1 MAKFDSKVDGNTVGG
16 DEYNNIV
23 NPLANLITSSG
34 QTIDTSNTQVVKAIA
49 DYAAVGTFYS
59 EGGVVNAYSLSAI
72 GNRLAPNAYSEGM
85 EIRFRAGN
93 ANTGATTVN
102 VAGLGVK
109 SIKQGDGST
118 DLTAGDIST
127 DFDTRARYDGTVFR
141 LSNVSD
147 VGNLT
152 VNGKF
157 NTTPVTETISSEGAI
172 TYSGATI
179 QVNGEGGAA
188 DVLTT
193 INGGSEGDRVL
204 LRKLNTSGDI
214 TVEDGTGNIYLEP
227 NENVQLGSFRA
238 AVELSYINGE
248 WKQVSRSG
256 QLDFKRANL
265 TNGYQY
271 LPSGLIMQW
280 GQVSVG
286 SNTTV
291 TVTLPITFTYNN
303 RGAYTSLDTLSDR
316 SAPVQATILSNSQ
329 IQVRNSNTI
338 SGTDSTRWWCIGF

>member
-72 GNRLAPNAYSEGM
+72 GSRLAPNAYSEGM

-93 ANTGATTVN
+93 ANTGAATVN

-157 NTTPVTETISSEGAI
+157 NTTATSATIASGAI
-172 TYSGATI
+172 TYSSVYTK
-179 QVNGEGGAA
+179 VDTEGGASS
-188 DVLTT
+188 DNLHT
-193 INGGSEGDRVL
+193 INGG
-204 LRKLNTSGDI
+204 TIGDI
-214 TVEDGTGNIYLEP
+214 VFISLINSSRVITLQHLVGNIALHPGKSVSFYDTQDFIALRYD
-227 NENVQLGSFRA
+227 GSRWVDF
-238 AVELSYINGE
+238 G
-248 WKQVSRSG
+248 RSFEK
-256 QLDFKRANL
+256 DFAFSKV

-271 LPSGLIMQW
+271 LPSGMLFQW
-280 GQVSVG
+280 GNNIVSSG
-286 SNTTV
+286 T
-291 TVTLPITFTYNN
+291 TVTLPYAFSTAFFTATTSHRGTSNSVIHTYN
-303 RGAYTSLDTLSDR
+303 R
-316 SAPVQATILSNSQ
+316 SGLTGIVLNHNAGGSKE
-329 IQVRNSNTI
+329 I
-338 SGTDSTRWWCIGF
+338 SWWAVGY